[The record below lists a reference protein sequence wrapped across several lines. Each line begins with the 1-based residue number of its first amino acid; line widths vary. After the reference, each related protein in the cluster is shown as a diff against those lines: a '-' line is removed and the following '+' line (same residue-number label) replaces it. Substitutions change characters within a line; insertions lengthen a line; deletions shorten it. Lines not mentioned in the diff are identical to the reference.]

1 MSNTHASM
9 LRFLSCAA
17 LVSFLAASGVSPLLS
32 VNAVSAQQAFF
43 VDASGSDLTYYSL
56 EQNRPVPAAVSDT
69 GGWDLAF
76 KGSEIRVNGAAQ
88 YVDVAFDSLMTAP
101 EDGYATDTPHEP
113 ALPGSSGK
121 GWFNYDPMTH
131 AVTPVENRTIVLKRT
146 DGGYAKIEITDYYKQ
161 EFTNEGPRP
170 LPRYYSFRFE
180 LSESGSW

>member
-1 MSNTHASM
+1 M
-9 LRFLSCAA
+9 LRFSPPAP
-17 LVSFLAASGVSPLLS
+17 LVCLVLAFGVSLLLS
-32 VNAVSAQQAFF
+32 QNPVSAQEAFF
-43 VDASGSDLTYYSL
+43 VDATGSDYTYYSL
-56 EQNRPVPAAVSDT
+56 QKNRPVPQAVSDT

-101 EDGYATDTPHEP
+101 EEGYATDTPDEP
-113 ALPGSSGK
+113 ALPGGSGK
-121 GWFNYDPMTH
+121 GWFNYNPMTH
-131 AVTPVENRTIVLKRT
+131 AVTPVENRTIVLKRS

-180 LSESGSW
+180 LSDSGSW